1 MRNTRLVISGL
12 ALLGAVGVLA
22 AVPKPAPKP
31 VPPRPPAKA
40 VRGPLAPN
48 AGGSRIGKAS
58 APTPPASGAGGTT
71 KLRPKAQVQT
81 ARQIVPDAFYG
92 GPSFPERYR
101 PYATLLAKDE
111 SEREQGLRFNK
122 IIRGDVHRP
131 RLALTFDD
139 GPHPV
144 YTLALLNVLRR
155 THTPA
160 TFFVVGKQ
168 VEKNPALVQLEV
180 AEGHEVGNHTYDHVN
195 MTLLPPELIP
205 LELDACD
212 AAIKK
217 ATGASVRFFRPPGGD
232 YNGDVIR
239 DVSRRGYITT
249 LWTDD
254 PGDFQHPPA
263 AVVLRRALG
272 HLENGSIILLH
283 DGIPQTIE
291 VLPALINEARR
302 RGYQFVTLGRLARGD

>member
-1 MRNTRLVISGL
+1 MRNPRLMLLGL
-12 ALLGAVGVLA
+12 ALLGAGGVLA
-22 AVPKPAPKP
+22 AAPKPAPP
-31 VPPRPPAKA
+31 QNLPPPRTATPPYEGR
-40 VRGPLAPN
+40 VRTLPRRPVLAPP
-48 AGGSRIGKAS
+48 SFLGK
-58 APTPPASGAGGTT
+58 GAGG
-71 KLRPKAQVQT
+71 LGSLQAVRQV
-81 ARQIVPDAFYG
+81 VPDAFYG

-195 MTLLPPELIP
+195 LTLLPPELIP
-205 LELDACD
+205 FELDACD

-232 YNGDVIR
+232 YDGDVLR
-239 DVSRRGYITT
+239 DVAGRGYITT

-263 AVVLRRALG
+263 AVVLRRALS

-283 DGIPQTIE
+283 DGIPQTVN
-291 VLPALINEARR
+291 VLPDLIREARR
-302 RGYQFVTLGRLARGD
+302 RGYRFVTLGRLARGD